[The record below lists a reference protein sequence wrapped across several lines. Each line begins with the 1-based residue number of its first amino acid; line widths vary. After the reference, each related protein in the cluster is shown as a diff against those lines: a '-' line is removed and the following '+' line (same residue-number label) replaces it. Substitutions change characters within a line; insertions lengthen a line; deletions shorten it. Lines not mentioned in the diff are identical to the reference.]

1 MLKKYND
8 FLFESLILES
18 VVVYSDKFRELLKKI
33 DSPVSQALLDFD
45 SMDLKVSNNYLDVN
59 DKETISFITD
69 RKAQE
74 ILNQKDKFAIYVGG
88 SGFLKH
94 SEANSEIFELLEYE
108 PIGDSTY
115 HPQNGEKGEIL
126 KKAQSPNSGNVY
138 VKIKFPGGLTVINET
153 NLRAVNVE
161 LLPFEQN
168 RQTIRIGRGIK
179 GILNATDQK
188 FTDSDIEQFVNKYKS
203 AWDEMNDIFRKFEL
217 VSGEKIAFWYNY
229 QNYAE
234 QRGTMGSSCMRHVRP
249 DFFDIYVKNP
259 DKVSLLILKSDD
271 DQKIKARALVW
282 NLDNPK
288 VTFVDRIYTNDDS
301 DVNLFK
307 QYADSKGWYYKRN
320 QNSSNDRILIGKDSV
335 TLDEGPLLVTLLNE
349 NNGGYRNYPYLDT
362 LKYFNTSSGELTT
375 QDKRGHSYVITL
387 EDTGGRWI
395 EDGCDTCD
403 GDGRVDCPEC
413 EGSCEINCSDC
424 YSRSARRSTGKV
436 ECDECSGAGEMDC
449 DDCEGQGEID
459 GESCG
464 LCEGSG
470 KKQCDDCDGDGE
482 VDCDECGGRGE
493 YECGNCDG
501 DGRVDCPDCQ

>member
-1 MLKKYND
+1 
-8 FLFESLILES
+8 
-18 VVVYSDKFRELLKKI
+18 
-33 DSPVSQALLDFD
+33 
-45 SMDLKVSNNYLDVN
+45 
-59 DKETISFITD
+59 
-69 RKAQE
+69 
-74 ILNQKDKFAIYVGG
+74 
-88 SGFLKH
+88 
-94 SEANSEIFELLEYE
+94 
-108 PIGDSTY
+108 
-115 HPQNGEKGEIL
+115 
-126 KKAQSPNSGNVY
+126 
-138 VKIKFPGGLTVINET
+138 
-153 NLRAVNVE
+153 
-161 LLPFEQN
+161 
-168 RQTIRIGRGIK
+168 
-179 GILNATDQK
+179 
-188 FTDSDIEQFVNKYKS
+188 
-203 AWDEMNDIFRKFEL
+203 
-217 VSGEKIAFWYNY
+217 
-229 QNYAE
+229 
-234 QRGTMGSSCMRHVRP
+234 MRHVRP

-320 QNSSNDRILIGKDSV
+320 QNSSNDRILIGKDGV

-395 EDGCDTCD
+395 EDGCDTCG

-413 EGSCEINCSDC
+413 GGSCEINCSDC

-436 ECDECSGAGEMDC
+436 ECEECSGAGEMDC